1 MPGTISPDGSSHSSE
16 PPMYLQRPSSAR
28 SQDVSHV
35 LSRTFRQ
42 LFMRDAVGSDTVH
55 YLTKSR
61 GGDDAY
67 HERYVAALEK
77 VTSSIIYLFKVLQW
91 VSIQT
96 LHVWEIITRNGQNLH

>member
-1 MPGTISPDGSSHSSE
+1 MPGGASPDGSSSQSSE

-35 LSRTFRQ
+35 LAKTSRQ

-61 GGDDAY
+61 GGDDVY

-77 VTSSIIYLFKVLQW
+77 VGL
-91 VSIQT
+91 
-96 LHVWEIITRNGQNLH
+96 